1 MVALI
6 AFPVLAWIA
15 AAGLPVEPRPQ
26 APRVVTSGGDGDAS
40 SLRQVPV
47 FEDAPDLA
55 AALAGPSQMRD
66 ALRAGM
72 ADVLDPPA
80 VTALLRLVES
90 DETVTIKG
98 GESVDPLTVPYP
110 YRYPAIERLLPAE
123 FADPARA
130 NDLGALLI
138 LAAGG
143 FEGESLYAPF
153 PNAGFAAFAVLDR
166 ARSGDACAPQ
176 LNLAFLLSADTN
188 PRDDD
193 VAREYELAADR
204 CGGDPTPLWLLAQFQ
219 SQRAFI
225 RDNADRPGQKLERE
239 DRLQRPFDTVEAL
252 QRSHPGLAAAWAAE
266 ADAELR
272 IAYQMDPLQPFGSR
286 QRFRRALA
294 LYQAAR
300 RLDNDPELAAGEAR
314 ALAGLHLY
322 RRAADGPAGRL
333 GRPRRDRPGEGEVD
347 RVSRA
352 RGELLRRGGRRGR
365 PRGVTRVP
373 PFQLPAHEDRPRRRG
388 EPAFRGGRGRAGLDG
403 RGAGACGPAARGT
416 VPRWRGRPG
425 RGCRASSRS
434 SATSTA

>member
-1 MVALI
+1 MLALDRGGR
-6 AFPVLAWIA
+6 

-26 APRVVTSGGDGDAS
+26 APPVLTSGADGEAG

-55 AALAGPSQMRD
+55 AALAGPSQMRA

-193 VAREYELAADR
+193 VARE
-204 CGGDPTPLWLLAQFQ
+204 
-219 SQRAFI
+219 
-225 RDNADRPGQKLERE
+225 
-239 DRLQRPFDTVEAL
+239 
-252 QRSHPGLAAAWAAE
+252 
-266 ADAELR
+266 
-272 IAYQMDPLQPFGSR
+272 
-286 QRFRRALA
+286 
-294 LYQAAR
+294 
-300 RLDNDPELAAGEAR
+300 
-314 ALAGLHLY
+314 
-322 RRAADGPAGRL
+322 
-333 GRPRRDRPGEGEVD
+333 
-347 RVSRA
+347 
-352 RGELLRRGGRRGR
+352 
-365 PRGVTRVP
+365 
-373 PFQLPAHEDRPRRRG
+373 
-388 EPAFRGGRGRAGLDG
+388 
-403 RGAGACGPAARGT
+403 
-416 VPRWRGRPG
+416 
-425 RGCRASSRS
+425 
-434 SATSTA
+434 

>member
-1 MVALI
+1 MEPTAKRPLLRGRRFRVDPLLTGCVLALI

-26 APRVVTSGGDGDAS
+26 APPVVASGADGDAC

-55 AALAGPSQMRD
+55 AALAGPSQMRA

-138 LAAGG
+138 LAAAG

-225 RDNADRPGQKLERE
+225 RDNADRPGQKLEER
-239 DRLQRPFDTVEAL
+239 TGCSG
-252 QRSHPGLAAAWAAE
+252 RSTPSKPSSAAIRAW
-266 ADAELR
+266 LPHGPR
-272 IAYQMDPLQPFGSR
+272 KPTPSCGS
-286 QRFRRALA
+286 
-294 LYQAAR
+294 
-300 RLDNDPELAAGEAR
+300 P
-314 ALAGLHLY
+314 
-322 RRAADGPAGRL
+322 
-333 GRPRRDRPGEGEVD
+333 
-347 RVSRA
+347 
-352 RGELLRRGGRRGR
+352 
-365 PRGVTRVP
+365 TRWIP
-373 PFQLPAHEDRPRRRG
+373 
-388 EPAFRGGRGRAGLDG
+388 
-403 RGAGACGPAARGT
+403 
-416 VPRWRGRPG
+416 
-425 RGCRASSRS
+425 SSRS
-434 SATSTA
+434 GAVSGSGGRSPCTRRHGDSTTIRSSPRARREPSPGSTSTAGPPRFSRPPRPASTGSPR

>member
-1 MVALI
+1 MARL
-6 AFPVLAWIA
+6 
-15 AAGLPVEPRPQ
+15 G
-26 APRVVTSGGDGDAS
+26 

-47 FEDAPDLA
+47 FEDAPDVA
-55 AALAGPSQMRD
+55 VALAGPSQMRA

-72 ADVLDPPA
+72 AEVLDPPA

-193 VAREYELAADR
+193 VAREYGLAADR

-239 DRLQRPFDTVEAL
+239 DRLQRPFDTVDSAPA
-252 QRSHPGLAAAWAAE
+252 QPSGPGC
-266 ADAELR
+266 R
-272 IAYQMDPLQPFGSR
+272 MGRGSR
-286 QRFRRALA
+286 
-294 LYQAAR
+294 
-300 RLDNDPELAAGEAR
+300 
-314 ALAGLHLY
+314 
-322 RRAADGPAGRL
+322 RRAADRLPDGSPPAVRQPSAVPPGARPVPGGTATRRRSGARRGRGAGPRRAPPLPPGRRGSAGRL
-333 GRPRRDRPGEGEVD
+333 GRPRRDRPGQGEAD

-373 PFQLPAHEDRPRRRG
+373 PFQLAAHEDRPRRRG
-388 EPAFRGGRGRAGLDG
+388 ESAFRRGRGRAGLDG
-403 RGAGACGPAARGT
+403 RGAGACGSAARGT

-425 RGCRASSRS
+425 RGSELHPALPRRRRRDRS
-434 SATSTA
+434 